1 MAVIFDN
8 VKYIYNKRTP
18 FENVGVEGITF
29 LVDKG
34 FYAIIGKTGSGK
46 STVLQLSNGILLP
59 DDGKVIVDDI
69 NTKISKYSFKIKKLI
84 GLSFQYPEDQFFEDS
99 VFKEVAFAPKNFGIE
114 DYNLQLRVK
123 WAMELSGLNF
133 EKFKD
138 RHPLML
144 SGGQRR
150 KVALASVISSRP
162 KYLFLDEPTA
172 GLDPESEI
180 SFLNTLK
187 KLVETQGV
195 TVMISTHNLDIVDAY
210 CDKVFVVNDGKIV
223 IEGKPSDVFSNFEKL
238 KIMGLFPPIKYVFKN
253 KFGGLDVC

>member
-1 MAVIFDN
+1 MSIIFKD
-8 VKYIYNKRTP
+8 VTYIYNKKTP
-18 FENVGVEGITF
+18 FENIGVENLSFTIG
-29 LVDKG
+29 KG

-59 DDGKVIVDDI
+59 DKGKILVDGMD
-69 NTKISKYSFKIKKLI
+69 TKTSKHSFQIKKLI
-84 GLSFQYPEDQFFEDS
+84 GLSFQYPEDQFFEDTI
-99 VFKEVAFAPKNFGIE
+99 FKEIAFAPKNFGVE
-114 DYNLQLRVK
+114 EYNLKLRVQ
-123 WAMELSGLNF
+123 WAMEIVGIDF

-150 KVALASVISSRP
+150 KVALASVLSAKP

-187 KLVETQGV
+187 KLVETQEV
-195 TVMISTHNLDIVDAY
+195 TVMISTHNLDIVDKY
-210 CDKVFVVNDGKIV
+210 CDNVFVINNGKISMQ
-223 IEGKPSDVFSNFEKL
+223 GKPSEVFLNFKGL
-238 KIMGLFPPIKYVFKN
+238 KDKGLFPPIKYIFKER
-253 KFGGLDVC
+253 FGGLDVC